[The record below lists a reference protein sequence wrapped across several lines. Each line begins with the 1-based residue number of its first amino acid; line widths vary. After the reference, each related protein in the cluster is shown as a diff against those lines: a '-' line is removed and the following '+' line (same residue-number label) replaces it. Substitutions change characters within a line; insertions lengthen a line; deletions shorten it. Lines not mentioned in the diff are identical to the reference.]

1 MMKRS
6 SYGADGTQLVTS
18 FTPGC
23 IWKKREQFSTKL
35 FLSSTG
41 LPTELP
47 DEDVEQAAE
56 DAAHFI
62 SEERARSRPVPAT
75 AAATSQ
81 SYSDPAGINTFALT
95 AEDVAALRKSFPI
108 LKDFSD
114 NFIRG
119 TPRGDLMKLQST
131 SFKMKEAEK
140 GKDADDKLASNKSA
154 LASRFTTV
162 PAGRDNRWN
171 HLHSARFLGGAACS
185 APKLWLAAKACI
197 DESGHPALGSYDMGA
212 VGMAG
217 HVSPRGWQE
226 IHNPQSSRI
235 SIRQFSINNCGS
247 RAASK
252 SASSKDEFAEDIIDL
267 GEFQLA
273 LRALRVAMQFSA
285 PWNFSIVALEGFFL
299 QSNYCQKDLAAVDKK
314 AQMLTQFTDYVL
326 VQNSERWRDS
336 EPFLTTGE
344 LRTAWGAFFL
354 SRPQAAVAEK
364 SEKQKRPDKGKPKSR
379 PDICYAFN
387 MGSCPKSATTCFGP
401 KGNQLKHICN
411 HMADRSKPSDVC
423 GKDHP
428 RRGNH

>member
-1 MMKRS
+1 M
-6 SYGADGTQLVTS
+6 
-18 FTPGC
+18 
-23 IWKKREQFSTKL
+23 EQVA
-35 FLSSTG
+35 
-41 LPTELP
+41 E
-47 DEDVEQAAE
+47 EAAN
-56 DAAHFI
+56 FI
-62 SEERARSRPVPAT
+62 SEERARSRPTAAT
-75 AAATSQ
+75 ASTPSQ
-81 SYSDPAGINTFALT
+81 SSTDPAGVNTFALT
-95 AEDVAALRKSFPI
+95 NEDVAALRNSFPI

-114 NFIRG
+114 NFIRS

-154 LASRFTTV
+154 LASRFITV

-185 APKLWLAAKACI
+185 ATKLWLAAKACI

-226 IHNPQSSRI
+226 LHNPQSSRI

-252 SASSKDEFAEDIIDL
+252 SASSKDEFSEDIIDL

-273 LRALRVAMQFSA
+273 LRALRVAMQFTA
-285 PWNFSIVALEGFFL
+285 PWNFSVVALEGFFL

-344 LRTAWGAFFL
+344 LRTAWAAFFL

-364 SEKQKRPDKGKPKSR
+364 QKQRPEKSKFTKSR

-387 MGSCPKSATTCFGP
+387 MGSCAKTATTCFGP
-401 KGNQLKHICN
+401 KGNQLKHVCN
-411 HMADRSKPSDVC
+411 HAADRSKPADVC